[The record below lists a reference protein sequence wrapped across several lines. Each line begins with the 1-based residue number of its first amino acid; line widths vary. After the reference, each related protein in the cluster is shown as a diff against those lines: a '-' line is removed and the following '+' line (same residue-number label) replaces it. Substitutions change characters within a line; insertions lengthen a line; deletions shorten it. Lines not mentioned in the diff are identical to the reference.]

1 MASFPFASSGW
12 LWGRKIFQFGI
23 PRSLL
28 CLRSN
33 AVIINLLFIALVCFC
48 FADIVEALFHQAG
61 FQTLVNEYAH
71 RRTVNK
77 KEGIDV
83 ARIFVQSKFI
93 KPEKT
98 A

>member
-1 MASFPFASSGW
+1 
-12 LWGRKIFQFGI
+12 
-23 PRSLL
+23 
-28 CLRSN
+28 
-33 AVIINLLFIALVCFC
+33 LLFIAIIGFH
-48 FADIVEALFHQAG
+48 FADTVETLFHQAG

-83 ARIFVQSKFI
+83 PRIFVQAKFI

-98 A
+98 T